1 MTSTPVVISSSP
13 ATAQAKLIV
22 LGDEGTGK
30 SSLIRNLNHAFG
42 STPIIKSDNFFTII
56 EIPADQL
63 NHSSQHG
70 VILKVWEHS
79 NRISKQEEELAL
91 RGALFCIVTVD
102 IRNPDSADAAFNKW
116 VNVKEL
122 YAPECFLFIL
132 GTHFDQANHRRVEL
146 KDICKSTAKR
156 NGVYLEISNHTGQ
169 NIELLKKLLTQKIF
183 YMLGRK
189 EKIERRIFRPELSS
203 AAKVG
208 NPSSSSSTAGVFAT
222 ERDSNEER
230 KGGTELSTH
239 GAAGLHS
246 RGGTGS
252 TRGAR
257 LQHSV
262 PPLEQH
268 VLCDSVGSILSSC
281 LDLEYWP
288 GMEKENVK
296 LEAIGHKIN
305 SFIEKLSFDIDHS
318 NQSNPG
324 ELNIPFLEDAV
335 YRSEIVDHR
344 GEPQQQQ
351 QEAID
356 STCTL
361 TELKNAFSILG
372 LNFPTTVL
380 LEPNGDDDVQ
390 PMSTSSGLLGESN
403 VNKAAA
409 SPSSNHSAS
418 SSPSL
423 GPGQQ
428 HMSNKLRVN
437 RHALRRLVVKLPGG
451 RSADMVIDLDAALD
465 QQIELFLLSNSLEED
480 HAARHKIVSM
490 VDEVCRREGKLV
502 KGL

>member
-1 MTSTPVVISSSP
+1 MASTPVVICSSP

-30 SSLIRNLNHAFG
+30 SSLVRNLNHAFG
-42 STPIIKSDNFFTII
+42 STPIMKSDNFFTII
-56 EIPADQL
+56 EIPADL
-63 NHSSQHG
+63 LSHSSQHG

-102 IRNPDSADAAFNKW
+102 IRNLDSAHAAFNKW

-169 NIELLKKLLTQKIF
+169 NIELLKKLLIQKIY

-189 EKIERRIFRPELSS
+189 EKIESRIFSPELNN

-208 NPSSSSSTAGVFAT
+208 NPSSSSSTGGFFAT

-230 KGGTELSTH
+230 KGSEISTH

-246 RGGTGS
+246 RGGIGS

-288 GMEKENVK
+288 GMEKENSK
-296 LEAIGHKIN
+296 LEAIGHKISN
-305 SFIEKLSFDIDHS
+305 FIEKLSFDIDHS

-335 YRSEIVDHR
+335 YRSEIVDHL
-344 GEPQQQQ
+344 GEPHHHQ
-351 QEAID
+351 QEAIE

-380 LEPNGDDDVQ
+380 LEPNGDDVQ
-390 PMSTSSGLLGESN
+390 PMSTSVLLESH
-403 VNKAAA
+403 VNKVSA

-423 GPGQQ
+423 GAGQ
-428 HMSNKLRVN
+428 HMPNKLRVN
-437 RHALRRLVVKLPGG
+437 RQALRRLVVKLPGG
-451 RSADMVIDLDAALD
+451 RSADMVIDLDAAVD

-480 HAARHKIVSM
+480 HAARLKIVSM
-490 VDEVCRREGKLV
+490 VDEVCRREGKHV

>member
-42 STPIIKSDNFFTII
+42 STSIMKSDNFFTII

-63 NHSSQHG
+63 SHSSQHG

-79 NRISKQEEELAL
+79 NRISKQEEELAM

-102 IRNPDSADAAFNKW
+102 IRNPDSANAAFNKW

-146 KDICKSTAKR
+146 KDICMSTAKR

-169 NIELLKKLLTQKIF
+169 NIELLKKLLTQKIY

-189 EKIERRIFRPELSS
+189 EKIDRRIFRPELSD
-203 AAKVG
+203 AAQVG
-208 NPSSSSSTAGVFAT
+208 SIPSSSCTGRGGVLAT

-230 KGGTELSTH
+230 KGGEESTH
-239 GAAGLHS
+239 TAAGVHS

-252 TRGAR
+252 TRGVR

-288 GMEKENVK
+288 GMEKENIR
-296 LEAIGHKIN
+296 LEAIGHKIS
-305 SFIEKLSFDIDHS
+305 SFIEKLSFDIDHG
-318 NQSNPG
+318 NQPNPG

-335 YRSEIVDHR
+335 YRSEIIDHQ
-344 GEPQQQQ
+344 GESHQQQ

-356 STCTL
+356 PTCTL

-380 LEPNGDDDVQ
+380 LEPNGDDAQ
-390 PMSTSSGLLGESN
+390 RMSTSGLLVESHA
-403 VNKAAA
+403 NKASA

-423 GPGQQ
+423 GSGQ
-428 HMSNKLRVN
+428 HVSNKLRVN

-451 RSADMVIDLDAALD
+451 RSADMVIDLDAAVD

-480 HAARHKIVSM
+480 HVARHKIVSM